1 MTRSTARARCGATSS
16 AKVETPIGR
25 PLIAREIED
34 GSTVTLDAVDG
45 ALHFDW
51 GQAAESAEP
60 VGAAA

>member
-1 MTRSTARARCGATSS
+1 
-16 AKVETPIGR
+16 VETPIGR
-25 PLIAREIED
+25 ALLAREIED